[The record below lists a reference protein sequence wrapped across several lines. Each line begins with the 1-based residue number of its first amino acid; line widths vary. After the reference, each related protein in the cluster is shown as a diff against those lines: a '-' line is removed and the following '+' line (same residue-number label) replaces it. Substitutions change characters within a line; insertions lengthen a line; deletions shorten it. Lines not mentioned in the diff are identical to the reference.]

1 VNVHGLIGLGL
12 AATLCAAACK
22 KSERPSPPVSCK
34 VKNRVE
40 KDTTFYK
47 ACSPYTIRGGIDVL
61 GKATLTIEAG
71 VEVRFR
77 DKDWLEIAAA
87 GTRGGRLVARGTPEE
102 PIILT
107 SESPETAS
115 SKTWFGLWFNA
126 GTGSGSVLANAVIRY
141 AGGLNRHIKPPLVQG
156 CLTFTDV
163 ADGAVTIENV
173 TVEHCLNAGVVLRRS
188 RPALN
193 GLSVKNALVGFLL
206 DGAPRDAV
214 PAGASFADVAQEVVE
229 GPTSR

>member
-1 VNVHGLIGLGL
+1 MNVQGLVGLGL
-12 AATLCAAACK
+12 AVTLCAGACK
-22 KSERPSPPVSCK
+22 EQERPKPPVSCK

-61 GKATLTIEAG
+61 GTSTLTIEPG

-77 DKDWLEIAAA
+77 DKDWLEIAADK
-87 GTRGGRLVARGTPEE
+87 RGGRLIARGTPEE

-163 ADGAVTIENV
+163 PDGAVTIENV

-188 RPALN
+188 RPTMN
-193 GLSVKNALVGFLL
+193 GISVENAKVGFLL
-206 DGAPRDAV
+206 DGAPREAV
-214 PAGASFADVAQEVVE
+214 PAGASFAEVAQQVVE